1 MCKIQASL
9 ASTDVDG
16 SFIFHLT
23 MKRTNFHSIWNIQKT
38 NNIKLVYHLESG
50 PKIPYN

>member
-1 MCKIQASL
+1 MCKIQAIL

-23 MKRTNFHSIWNIQKT
+23 MKRTNFQSVRNIQKT
-38 NNIKLVYHLESG
+38 NNIKPV
-50 PKIPYN
+50 